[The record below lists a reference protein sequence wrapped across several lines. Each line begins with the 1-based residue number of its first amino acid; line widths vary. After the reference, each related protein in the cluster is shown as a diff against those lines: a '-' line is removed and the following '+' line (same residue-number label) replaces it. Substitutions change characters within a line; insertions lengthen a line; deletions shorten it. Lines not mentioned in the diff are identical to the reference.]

1 MSEQRTKS
9 NKKFMLLSAI
19 GIFMVVD
26 SHTFTAL
33 NFFGDIIPYNSFF
46 MPMFVFI
53 SGYFNKVDSSTNL
66 WAYFK
71 KKVKT
76 LLVPYVGISLAVFCL
91 QQLINLYKLGSDM
104 PAIPAG
110 YLEFVLDRVVTE
122 GAPFPL
128 LTPMWFVITLFA
140 ALMVYAI
147 LKKFLGKFWNSIV
160 MFVIFCGL
168 NMLVV
173 YLAKNIDPEA
183 LHPFLL
189 PLKVLFFLPFLELGR
204 IYKNHIEG
212 KHEAIPGG
220 AKIGLM
226 FGMLVVNV
234 IRTSYMTNA
243 YDVASDSLDDLSRF
257 ISPYI
262 VTPLISAFVGI
273 TFWLTFVD
281 LIGKQVG
288 ESRFVNFMSCNTF
301 WIMGF
306 HILFFNILNCL
317 LMTIS
322 LHIVELP
329 YFDVES
335 FKQTEWYFW
344 EISSNIK
351 VLYVLAGVLGPLA
364 FKWIFEK
371 ISAPVKKLFSSLPEK
386 SKRILSIVWYVIV
399 GVLIVWLLVVLI
411 KSKINTAEPET
422 LDEYEYEIE
431 DNDTQSVSEDG
442 DQPII
447 DNRQDDK
454 TDDTVLSDPS
464 SIPAYALVDLI
475 YEQNGEAQDYYT
487 ELEEVY
493 CDGKYTVTI
502 KRSDDRELPAVF
514 DGLSYMAIK
523 LLGQLGDD
531 KTVMDISNTEI
542 KDISVMCDGVTVT
555 VVDNGTVSL
564 NDTDR
569 YIYFDCY
576 ATEDKTE
583 TFDFKNANEIVVSYT
598 LYGIIG

>member
-53 SGYFNKVDSSTNL
+53 SGYFNKIDSSTNL
-66 WAYFK
+66 WTYFR

-76 LLVPYVGISLAVFCL
+76 LLLPYVGITLAAFCI

-110 YLEFVLDRVVTE
+110 YLEFAFDRVVTE
-122 GAPFPL
+122 GAAFPL
-128 LTPMWFVITLFA
+128 VTPMWFVISLFA
-140 ALMVYAI
+140 ALMVYAV
-147 LKKFLGKFWNSIV
+147 LKKFLHKFWNSIV

-189 PLKVLFFLPFLELGR
+189 PLKVLFFFPFLELGR

-212 KHEAIPGG
+212 KHEAMPGG
-220 AKIGLM
+220 AKIALM

-234 IRTSYMTNA
+234 IRTCYMPTA
-243 YDVASDSLDDLSRF
+243 YDVACDSLDDLSRF
-257 ISPYI
+257 TSPYI
-262 VTPLISAFVGI
+262 VTPLISAIVGI

-317 LMTIS
+317 LMAIS

-329 YFDVES
+329 YFDVEL
-335 FKQTEWYFW
+335 FKGSEWYYW

-371 ISAPVKKLFSSLPEK
+371 ISAPVKKSFSSLPEK

-411 KSKINTAEPET
+411 KSKIDAAEPVT
-422 LDEYEYEIE
+422 PDEYEIA
-431 DNDTQSVSEDG
+431 DNDIQSISEDG
-442 DQPII
+442 EQPII
-447 DNRQDDK
+447 DNKQDDK
-454 TDDTVLSDPS
+454 TDDTILSDS
-464 SIPAYALVDLI
+464 NSIPAYAMVDLI
-475 YEQNGEAQDYYT
+475 YEQNGEQQDYYT
-487 ELEEVY
+487 ELEQVY
-493 CDGKYTVTI
+493 DDGTYTVTI
-502 KRSDDRELPAVF
+502 NRSNDSELPAVF
-514 DGLSYMAIK
+514 NGLSYMAIK

-531 KTVMDISNTEI
+531 RADIDISNTEI
-542 KDISVMCDGVTVT
+542 KDISVICDGVTVT
-555 VVDNGTVSL
+555 VIDNGTVSL

-569 YIYFDCY
+569 CIYFDCY
-576 ATEDKTE
+576 TSEDKTE
-583 TFDFKNANEIVVSYT
+583 TFDFKNANDIVVSYT
-598 LYGIIG
+598 LSGIIG